1 MRDDNRRM
9 PIFRP
14 VYGSEQL
21 RHIGIRAK
29 FRFNGQFSARHA
41 RQRFRGLDI
50 SFPMAAKDS
59 RAIGQARLQPIRHL
73 GCLFP
78 PFATQFAGKVVP
90 MLDRDSIR
98 VAPQNEIH
106 GECSNKVVSSISQP
120 LEDGQPGCHEAVTIG
135 S

>member
-14 VYGSEQL
+14 VYGSEQV

-41 RQRFRGLDI
+41 RQRFRSLDI
-50 SFPMAAKDS
+50 SFPMAAKHP

-78 PFATQFAGKVVP
+78 PFATQFARKVVSV
-90 MLDRDSIR
+90 LDRDSIR

-106 GECSNKVVSSISQP
+106 DECSNKDVSAVSQP
-120 LEDGQPGCHEAVTIG
+120 LKDRWPGCHEVVTIG